1 VRTSGQTRGPQFSPT
16 LTTPF
21 VSKYKVPNSVPF
33 ELGRVMSME
42 SLIGSPAAKDVTSA
56 RH

>member
-1 VRTSGQTRGPQFSPT
+1 MIP
-16 LTTPF
+16 L

-33 ELGRVMSME
+33 VLGRVMSTE
-42 SLIGSPAAKDVTSA
+42 SLIGSPAAKDVTV